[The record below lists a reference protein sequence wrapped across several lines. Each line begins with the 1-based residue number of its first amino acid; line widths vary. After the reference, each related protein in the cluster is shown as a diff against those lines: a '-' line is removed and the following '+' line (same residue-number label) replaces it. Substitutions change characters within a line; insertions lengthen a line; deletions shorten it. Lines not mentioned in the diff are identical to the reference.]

1 MSVKRT
7 QHINIQAL
15 KLGNLKMKSGWFED
29 AVYPDGTKAAM
40 VAAVNEF
47 GTDDIPPRPMIRP
60 TVEREKD
67 NWKNIIKDG
76 SRRILNGEIDSFKEG
91 FGLQVQGDI
100 QATIA
105 QIQSPELAES
115 TIDARKRKL
124 ADGVT
129 VGSLDKPLV
138 ETGYLL
144 SSVKSK

>member
-1 MSVKRT
+1 MPVKRI
-7 QHINIQAL
+7 QNINIQAL
-15 KLGNLKMKSGWFED
+15 KLGNFDMKSGWFED

-40 VAAVNEF
+40 VAAVHEF
-47 GTDDIPPRPMIRP
+47 GTDDIPARPIVRP
-60 TVEREKD
+60 TVEREKG
-67 NWKNIIKDG
+67 NWKRIIKDG

-100 QATIA
+100 QVTIA
-105 QIQSPELAES
+105 QMQSPELAES
-115 TIDARKRKL
+115 TIKARQRKL
-124 ADGVT
+124 ADGAT

>member
-1 MSVKRT
+1 MPVKRT
-7 QHINIQAL
+7 QNISVQAL
-15 KLGNLKMKSGWFED
+15 KLGNINMKSGWFED

-40 VAAVNEF
+40 VAAVNEY
-47 GTDDIPPRPMIRP
+47 GTEDIPARPIIRP
-60 TVEREKD
+60 TIEREKG
-67 NWKNIIKDG
+67 NWKKIIADG
-76 SRRILNGEIDSFKEG
+76 SRRILNGELDSFKEG

-105 QIQSPELAES
+105 QIQEPALAES
-115 TIDARKRKL
+115 TVKARQRKL
-124 ADGVT
+124 ADGDT

>member
-1 MSVKRT
+1 MPVKRT
-7 QHINIQAL
+7 QNINIEAL
-15 KLGNLKMKSGWFED
+15 KLGNLNMKSGWFED

-40 VAAVNEF
+40 VAASAEF
-47 GTDDIPPRPMIRP
+47 GTETAPARPIIRP
-60 TVEREKD
+60 TIEREKG
-67 NWKNIIKDG
+67 NWKRIIKDG

-100 QATIA
+100 QVTIA
-105 QIQSPELAES
+105 QIQGPALAES
-115 TIDARKRKL
+115 TIKARQRKL
-124 ADGVT
+124 ADGAT

>member
-1 MSVKRT
+1 MPVKRERN
-7 QHINIQAL
+7 INIQAL
-15 KLGNLKMKSGWFED
+15 KLGNIKMKSGWFED
-29 AVYPDGTKAAM
+29 SVYPDGTKAAM
-40 VAAVNEF
+40 VAAISEH
-47 GTDDIPPRPMIRP
+47 GTENIPPRPIIRP
-60 TVEREKD
+60 TVEREKN
-67 NWKNIIKDG
+67 NWKSFIKDG
-76 SRRILNGEIDSFKEG
+76 SRRVLNGEIESFSEG

-115 TIDARKRKL
+115 TIKARQSKL
-124 ADGVT
+124 ADGKT

>member
-1 MSVKRT
+1 MPVKRT
-7 QHINIQAL
+7 QNISVQAL
-15 KLGNLKMKSGWFED
+15 KLGNINMKSGWFED

-40 VAAVNEF
+40 VAAVNEY
-47 GTDDIPPRPMIRP
+47 GTENIPARPIIRP
-60 TVEREKD
+60 TIEREKG
-67 NWKNIIKDG
+67 NWKKIIADG
-76 SRRILNGEIDSFKEG
+76 SRRILNGELDSFKEG

-105 QIQSPELAES
+105 QIQEPALAES
-115 TIDARKRKL
+115 TVKARQRKL
-124 ADGVT
+124 ADGDA

>member
-1 MSVKRT
+1 MPVKRT
-7 QHINIQAL
+7 QHINIEAL
-15 KLGNLKMKSGWFED
+15 KLGNLNMKSGWFED

-40 VAAVNEF
+40 VAAVHEF
-47 GTDDIPPRPMIRP
+47 GTDDIPARPMIRP
-60 TVEREKD
+60 TVEREKN
-67 NWKNIIKDG
+67 NWKSIIKDG

-100 QATIA
+100 QVTIA
-105 QIQSPELAES
+105 QMQGPALAES
-115 TIDARKRKL
+115 TVKARQRKL
-124 ADGVT
+124 ADGAT